1 LGRVLTFNGGTLRRA
16 AKSLRAA
23 VLAVSLMPVALVLAT
38 PAAADEWLPHPAAAQ
53 WQYVWSD
60 SSYNPTGT
68 IENVI
73 VQSQTGTTFTLA
85 WADTADTPPAAG
97 TNPSCFSA
105 NADIGTISFQ
115 DTNAGLINTNWNSC
129 PPPVDAPIL
138 CAVVSPCPNS
148 LSSAFYNVIW
158 GDRVPV
164 LSEPLLQGLSWNA
177 TGGAQN
183 DVGSTSFYLGLQ
195 SVKVPAFPGG
205 VTAAVVRTNIVQ
217 VGALG
222 DPYGSGTR
230 TTWWVDGVGPVK
242 VVFAHT
248 GGGLASYGPPPVTA
262 VSLLSTS
269 LKPVKPPPDQDY
281 FPLVVGTKGTYEW
294 TNKRHLPQ
302 PEVEAV
308 SVGAAS
314 NRSARIQVK
323 SVSGPIRALG
333 QYLFSTRLDG
343 VTNLS
348 GSVSAATLVKFP
360 SLGHRRHFF
369 TPLDL
374 MTYGFHPMLPAYPV
388 PGTVWHS
395 GDASDFH
402 IYGVTGTT
410 TVIGVR
416 RVHVP
421 AGTFNALE
429 LRSVLTQRGHRF
441 GSGVRTMWFGAGRG
455 LVKLVFKHGDG
466 STSVVQLL
474 KK

>member
-1 LGRVLTFNGGTLRRA
+1 MLTFNGGTLRRA
-16 AKSLRAA
+16 VKSLRAA
-23 VLAVSLMPVALVLAT
+23 ALAAGLMPVALAWAT
-38 PAAADEWLPHPAAAQ
+38 PAAADEWLPHPAGAQ
-53 WQYVWSD
+53 WQYAWSD
-60 SSYNPTGT
+60 SSYNPAGT

-105 NADIGTISFQ
+105 TADIGTISFQ

-129 PPPVDAPIL
+129 PPPADAPIL

-158 GDRVPV
+158 GNRVPV

-281 FPLVVGTKGTYEW
+281 FPLVVGTKGTYKW
-294 TNKRHLPQ
+294 TNKKHLPQ

-308 SVGAAS
+308 SVAAAS

-360 SLGHRRHFF
+360 ALGHRRHFF

-402 IYGVTGTT
+402 IYGVTGTN
-410 TVIGVR
+410 TVLGVR
-416 RVHVP
+416 RVRVP

-429 LRSVLTQRGHRF
+429 VRSVLSQRGHRF